1 MCGSRYWAVLTTAA
15 RPGSR
20 AHSPRNSDRMVKI
33 TRTGDALSCFSTVVI
48 RSTKRRDSSTRVAEQ
63 FFELIDQETQPF
75 LLHAGQVRDNLREIG
90 TRPIEAQTQLVDAR
104 GWRRPAP
111 HFGA

>member
-1 MCGSRYWAVLTTAA
+1 MRGSRYWAVLTTAA

-33 TRTGDALSCFSTVVI
+33 TRTGDALQHG
-48 RSTKRRDSSTRVAEQ
+48 RDEIDEEAGFLAAGLTRVAEQ

-75 LLHAGQVRDNLREIG
+75 LLHAGQMRDNLREIG

-104 GWRRPAP
+104 G
-111 HFGA
+111 